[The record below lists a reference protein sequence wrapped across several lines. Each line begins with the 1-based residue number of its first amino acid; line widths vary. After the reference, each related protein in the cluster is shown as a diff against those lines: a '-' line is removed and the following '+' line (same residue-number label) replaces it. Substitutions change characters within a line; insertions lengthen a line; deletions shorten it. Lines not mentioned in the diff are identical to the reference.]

1 MGLLILG
8 AAYAVSTLQQS
19 SVEAVRPRT
28 ELERLIGD
36 GITVLAGLEDNGT
49 SLLDLY
55 VAQALHCAVDA
66 SPSQDECDGRRS
78 ENLSIKVESYLP
90 LGAGYAVG
98 LGNGAAV
105 REIYRSPLPQG
116 EAVSTSRTVAF
127 EWNLTFVASELSC
140 YESAM
145 DVNLTLIPI
154 ASGAPA
160 WARYANVTVDGVET
174 AGARAFTPD
183 WWNVTLPAAT
193 RPGSGTVVVNATSN
207 ATLNGTTSYA
217 ACEIGGAGPLLRT
230 ALRDTQFASTAPT
243 IPIGGELGFE
253 VDLSPIAA
261 VAGVT
266 IGAASVDVYE
276 PVPPRPTV
284 DGWLDPSTVTLTGGM
299 TRVGTWDVPG
309 HSLYGTHVALLRIP
323 VTVAGQDV
331 ELRKPIVF
339 DVGLASGEVP
349 IDPPYRVTLQAWLPD
364 WG

>member
-55 VAQALHCAVDA
+55 VAEALHCALDA
-66 SPSQDECDGRRS
+66 SPSQDDCDGRRS

-90 LGAGYAVG
+90 IGAGYAVG

-127 EWNLTFVASELSC
+127 EWNLTFIASELSC

-154 ASGAPA
+154 AQGAPA
-160 WARYANVTVDGVET
+160 WARYANVTVAGVET
-174 AGARAFTPD
+174 EGERAFTPD
-183 WWNVTLPAAT
+183 WWNVTLPPPTGAT
-193 RPGSGTVVVNATSN
+193 TVAVNATSN
-207 ATLNGTTSYA
+207 ATLNGTTSYD
-217 ACEIGGAGPLLRT
+217 ACELGGAGPLLRT
-230 ALRDTQFASTAPT
+230 ALRDTAFDAVAPS
-243 IPIGGELGFE
+243 IPVGGELGFE

-266 IGAASVDVYE
+266 IGAVSVDVYE
-276 PVPPRPTV
+276 PVPARPGDP
-284 DGWLDPSTVTLTGGM
+284 DGWLEPTNLALSGTM

-309 HSLYGTHVALLRIP
+309 HALYGTHVALLRVP

-339 DVGLASGEVP
+339 DVALATGEVP